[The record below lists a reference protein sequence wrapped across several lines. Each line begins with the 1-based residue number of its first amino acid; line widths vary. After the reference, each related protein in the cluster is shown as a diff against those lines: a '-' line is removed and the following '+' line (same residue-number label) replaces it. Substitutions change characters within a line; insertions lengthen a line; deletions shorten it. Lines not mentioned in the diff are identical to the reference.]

1 MLNSTKTAIR
11 FVLSD
16 AYNSMSR
23 EERQA
28 LLHDS
33 SASTSA
39 TLSAFVEIVFDN
51 SDGRFPHGSNDEL
64 VLRRTIGLK
73 KDEYSLD
80 RKSVT
85 KSDVLNLLE
94 AAGFSR
100 SNPYYIVPQG
110 RITHLTN
117 MKDADRLNL
126 LKDVAGTKVYEDRRA
141 DSIRMIEDTNARKE
155 NILGLLETINGQLH
169 ELDVERKELKEYH
182 EKDKERRCLEY
193 ALYYKQQQDALGRQ
207 EDLTAKKEQE
217 VSKIE
222 AATRRF
228 NEGDE
233 ALERLERSLASLQE
247 EANRQKAERDS
258 LVEERRDLAR
268 KKAALESSI
277 QDEEIRSEQTQES
290 RADLKARKAELES
303 RISEVEGELM
313 GLLPLLEDEE
323 RELAQARTA
332 LDDTNAKSSVLLSKQ
347 ARIKQYRTRAERD
360 AALREEIT
368 SLEEYET
375 SQTATKNDIHGEIN
389 EMRSR
394 LATIGSELS
403 TKVEQMNARTAF
415 VQERAEKWDRIKIE
429 EDQLT
434 EKRKSLWKDEK
445 RLKESTRLVSDKLEA
460 ARKILNESMD
470 RATANGLR
478 AVEDIAERLGLD
490 GVYGPVYKLF
500 TVEDRYKRAVETTAG
515 QR

>member
-1 MLNSTKTAIR
+1 
-11 FVLSD
+11 
-16 AYNSMSR
+16 MSR

-51 SDGRFPHGSNDEL
+51 TDKRFPHGSGDDL

-117 MKDADRLNL
+117 MKDTDRLNL
-126 LKDVAGTKVYEDRRA
+126 LKDVAGTHVYENKRFE
-141 DSIRMIEDTNARKE
+141 SIRLMEETNSR
-155 NILGLLETINGQLH
+155 LETITGQLDDLNSRLQ
-169 ELDVERKELKEYH
+169 ELDEERKELKEYH

-207 EDLTAKKEQE
+207 EDLTARKEQE
-217 VSKIE
+217 VGKIE

-228 NEGDE
+228 NEEDE
-233 ALERLERSLASLQE
+233 ALDRLERSLASIRE
-247 EANRQKAERDS
+247 EATRQKAERDS

-277 QDEEIRSEQTQES
+277 QDEEARSEQTQES
-290 RADLKARKAELES
+290 RADLEARKAELDS

-323 RELAQARTA
+323 KELAQARSA
-332 LDDTNAKSSVLLSKQ
+332 LEDIKAKSSVLVSKQ
-347 ARIKQYRTRAERD
+347 ARSNQYRTKAERD

-368 SLEEYET
+368 SLEQYQT
-375 SQTATKNDIHGEIN
+375 SQTTTKREVQVEIN
-389 EMRSR
+389 EMQSR
-394 LATIGSELS
+394 VAGITSDLS
-403 TKVEQMNARTAF
+403 TKVDQMNARVAF
-415 VQERAEKWDRIKIE
+415 VQERAEKWEKIKSE
-429 EDQLT
+429 EDELI
-434 EKRKSLWKDEK
+434 EKRKSLWKEERK
-445 RLKESTRLVSDKLEA
+445 LKESTRLVNDKLEA
-460 ARKILNESMD
+460 ARKVLGESMD

-478 AVEDIAERLGLD
+478 AVETIAARLGLD